1 MNAGAMPGPK
11 SDRSASFS
19 SLEDRWSG
27 TSTSL
32 PAWLPRRLV
41 TLAEAAELAHV
52 SVRHLR
58 RLIAKGNV
66 EPTRV
71 GRTVRLTP
79 EALAALIYKK

>member
-1 MNAGAMPGPK
+1 MTRAMPRPK
-11 SDRSASFS
+11 SDPSASFS
-19 SLEDRWSG
+19 SLGDGSG
-27 TSTSL
+27 TSPSL

-41 TLAEAAELAHV
+41 TLVEAAELAHV

-58 RLIAKGNV
+58 RLIAKGQL

>member
-1 MNAGAMPGPK
+1 MVGTMPGPK
-11 SDRSASFS
+11 SDRSESFS
-19 SLEDRWSG
+19 SLGDGSG
-27 TSTSL
+27 TSPSL

-58 RLIAKGNV
+58 RLIAKGKL
-66 EPTRV
+66 EATRV